1 LPPVDTRFD
10 SIGRAAGRRSFAAP
24 TRVSTEWEG
33 GFPMMQRLEQLEKV
47 VERAAEHLQNLEKER
62 EELMASLEEQ
72 KKLVQTKELELI
84 RLRKEQQRMVEQQE
98 RETIQ
103 LKKERAQV
111 EQKLTELVARFE
123 RFRAGEP
130 GASSGNR

>member
-1 LPPVDTRFD
+1 
-10 SIGRAAGRRSFAAP
+10 
-24 TRVSTEWEG
+24 
-33 GFPMMQRLEQLEKV
+33 MMQRLEQLEKV
-47 VERAAEHLQNLEKER
+47 IERAAEHLQHLERER
-62 EELMASLEEQ
+62 EELSASLEEQ
-72 KKLVQTKELELI
+72 KKLVQAKELELI

-123 RFRAGEP
+123 RFRTGEP
-130 GASSGNR
+130 GANSGNR

>member
-1 LPPVDTRFD
+1 
-10 SIGRAAGRRSFAAP
+10 
-24 TRVSTEWEG
+24 
-33 GFPMMQRLEQLEKV
+33 MMQRLEQLEKV
-47 VERAAEHLQNLEKER
+47 IERAAEHLQALEKER
-62 EELMASLEEQ
+62 EGLLSSLEEQ
-72 KKLVQTKELELI
+72 KKLVQAKELELI

-111 EQKLTELVARFE
+111 EQKLTELIARFE

-130 GASSGNR
+130 GANNSGNK